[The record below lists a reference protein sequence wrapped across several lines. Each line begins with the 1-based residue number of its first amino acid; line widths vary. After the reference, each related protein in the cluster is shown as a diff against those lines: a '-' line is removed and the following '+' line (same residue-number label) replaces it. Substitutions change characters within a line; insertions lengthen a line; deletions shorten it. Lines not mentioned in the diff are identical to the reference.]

1 MPVSTDLQFL
11 PGEYTDLGAHFPV
24 GSSCTAE
31 NGEWEN
37 RSQQLVLPTDLHPAS
52 TAMWTAPSIYW
63 REWEGRRE
71 KES

>member
-1 MPVSTDLQFL
+1 VHIFRSAPAAMQ
-11 PGEYTDLGAHFPV
+11 GMG
-24 GSSCTAE
+24 
-31 NGEWEN
+31 NGEN
-37 RSQQLVLPTDLHPAS
+37 RSQQLVLLADLHPAS